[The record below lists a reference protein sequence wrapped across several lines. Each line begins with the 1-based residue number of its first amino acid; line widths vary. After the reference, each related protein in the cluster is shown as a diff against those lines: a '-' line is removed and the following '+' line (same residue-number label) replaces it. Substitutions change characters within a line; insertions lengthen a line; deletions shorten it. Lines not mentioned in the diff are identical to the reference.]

1 MDNAFFETVEQMLD
15 EDNLD
20 PIVLKNPAGKDEEYE
35 QIALVPLAE
44 EEFYAILLPLEAIGN
59 GDETPLVFYI
69 NDENESFD
77 LVTDRAILQRVFM
90 NYCEAMDEILEVF
103 VDE

>member
-20 PIVLKNPAGKDEEYE
+20 PIVLKNPAGKDEEYA

-44 EEFYAILLPLEAIGN
+44 EEFYAILLALEAIGN

-90 NYCEAMDEILEVF
+90 NYYEAMDEILEEF
-103 VDE
+103 DDE

>member
-20 PIVLKNPAGKDEEYE
+20 PIVLKSPAGKDEEYE

-44 EEFYAILLPLEAIGN
+44 EEFYAILLPIEAIGN

-90 NYCEAMDEILEVF
+90 NYYEAMDEILEEF
-103 VDE
+103 DDE

>member
-44 EEFYAILLPLEAIGN
+44 EEFYAILLPLESIGN

-90 NYCEAMDEILEVF
+90 NYYEAMDEILEEF
-103 VDE
+103 DDE

>member
-1 MDNAFFETVEQMLD
+1 M
-15 EDNLD
+15 
-20 PIVLKNPAGKDEEYE
+20 
-35 QIALVPLAE
+35 AE

-90 NYCEAMDEILEVF
+90 NYYEAMDEILEEF
-103 VDE
+103 DDE

>member
-1 MDNAFFETVEQMLD
+1 MDNAFLETVEKMLD
-15 EDNLD
+15 EDNLN

-90 NYCEAMDEILEVF
+90 NYYEAMDEILEEF
-103 VDE
+103 DDE